1 MDQYQQYDWDRIPV
15 WNKDN
20 LKDSFI
26 LMNDQINGR
35 IPVTKLEHWNQFT
48 SFLESEFCNRK
59 RVDLVFRGH
68 RRYDWGLTPTLARFN
83 EQNTID
89 EELAEAQL
97 KLFRKAIRGRISDHS
112 LFNSGDKREDD
123 ELWAIGQ
130 HYGLKTPLLDWTYS
144 PYVALFFAFAKADEA
159 EETDNPYRAIYIL
172 NKTAISDDEYFNDI
186 RVLEPRKDDHGRLVN
201 QAGLFTFSPY
211 GLTIENKLI
220 EVLGSEDYPDDELK
234 NASQKAEE
242 EPAILAKYICKV
254 FVKNEQQKECLK
266 FLRRMNVHHASLF
279 PDLIG
284 AADYSN
290 ILIEEWEQHRQDKKA
305 VLLKPEPIV
314 IAPPGIHAEIF
325 IPSPTIESQDITS
338 IVKLLHGSLS
348 QDEVVEKDLLDRV
361 AYEIAKILTDYKKV
375 DFEERNDLALEL
387 KAKLRIVLRKLE
399 YPENNRESVIYNILG
414 FLMKQEVQS

>member
-1 MDQYQQYDWDRIPV
+1 MTQYEQHDWDRIPV
-15 WNKDN
+15 WNKES

-48 SFLESEFCNRK
+48 SFLDTDFCNRK
-59 RVDLVFRGH
+59 TVELVFRGH

-89 EELAEAQL
+89 KKLAEAQL

-201 QAGLFTFSPY
+201 QAGLFIFSPND
-211 GLTIENKLI
+211 LTIENKLI
-220 EVLGSEDYPDDELK
+220 EVLGSEEYPDAELR
-234 NASQKAEE
+234 NASQDEGE

-254 FVKNEQQKECLK
+254 FIKNVQQKACLK

-290 ILIEEWEQHRQDKKA
+290 ILIEEWEQNRKDKEA
-305 VLLKPEPIV
+305 IILQPEPII
-314 IAPPGIHAEIF
+314 IAPPSIDTEIVVPK
-325 IPSPTIESQDITS
+325 PSLESQDVAPILE
-338 IVKLLHGSLS
+338 LLINSL
-348 QDEVVEKDLLDRV
+348 QQEETLEKDLINRI
-361 AYEIAKILTDYKKV
+361 ASEIVKIITEYKEV
-375 DFEERNDLALEL
+375 DFEERDDLALEL
-387 KAKLRIVLRKLE
+387 QAKLRLVLRRLN
-399 YPENNRESVIYNILG
+399 YPETHREVVIDNIFDFVIQG
-414 FLMKQEVQS
+414 ES

>member
-1 MDQYQQYDWDRIPV
+1 MTQYEQHDWDRIPV
-15 WNKDN
+15 WNKES

-48 SFLESEFCNRK
+48 SFLETDFCNRK
-59 RVDLVFRGH
+59 RMDLVFRGH

-83 EQNTID
+83 KENIID
-89 EELAEAQL
+89 EELAEEQL
-97 KLFRKAIRGRISDHS
+97 KFFRKAIRGRISDHS
-112 LFNSGDKREDD
+112 LFNNDDKREDD

-144 PYVALFFAFAKADEA
+144 PYVALFFAFSKANEA
-159 EETDNPYRAIYIL
+159 EEKDNPYRAIYIL
-172 NKTAISDDEYFNDI
+172 NKTAISDDNYFNDI

-211 GLTIENKLI
+211 GATIENKLI
-220 EVLGSEDYPDDELK
+220 EVLGSEDYPDDELR

-254 FVKNEQQKECLK
+254 FIKNEQQKECLK

-290 ILIEEWEQHRQDKKA
+290 ILIEEWEQHRKDKQGII
-305 VLLKPEPIV
+305 LQPEPII
-314 IAPPGIHAEIF
+314 IAPPSIDAEI
-325 IPSPTIESQDITS
+325 IVSRPSVELQYITL
-338 IVKLLHGSLS
+338 IFQLLHENLPK
-348 QDEVVEKDLLDRV
+348 DEILEKDLLNKI
-361 AYEIAKILTDYKKV
+361 AYEIAKILTDYKEV
-375 DFEERNDLALEL
+375 DFEERDDLALEF

-399 YPENNRESVIYNILG
+399 YPESNRESVIYKILD
-414 FLMKQEVQS
+414 FLVKREV

>member
-1 MDQYQQYDWDRIPV
+1 MIHYKQNDWERIPL
-15 WNKDN
+15 WKKDSLKDN
-20 LKDSFI
+20 FI

-35 IPVTKLEHWNQFT
+35 IPVTKIEHWSHFT

-59 RVDLVFRGH
+59 RVELVFRGH

-83 EQNTID
+83 EQNIID
-89 EELAEAQL
+89 EELAEEQL
-97 KLFRKAIRGRISDHS
+97 RLFRKAIRGRISDHS
-112 LFNSGDKREDD
+112 LFNSDDKREDD

-144 PYVALFFAFAKADEA
+144 PYVALFFAFAKADET

-172 NKTAISDDEYFNDI
+172 NKTAISDDDYFNDI

-211 GLTIENKLI
+211 GATIENKLI
-220 EVLGSEDYPDDELK
+220 EVLGSEEYPDAELR
-234 NASQKAEE
+234 NASQDEGE

-254 FVKNEQQKECLK
+254 FIKNVEQKECLK

-290 ILIEEWEQHRQDKKA
+290 ILIEEWE
-305 VLLKPEPIV
+305 
-314 IAPPGIHAEIF
+314 
-325 IPSPTIESQDITS
+325 
-338 IVKLLHGSLS
+338 
-348 QDEVVEKDLLDRV
+348 
-361 AYEIAKILTDYKKV
+361 
-375 DFEERNDLALEL
+375 
-387 KAKLRIVLRKLE
+387 
-399 YPENNRESVIYNILG
+399 
-414 FLMKQEVQS
+414 

>member
-83 EQNTID
+83 KENIIV
-89 EELAEAQL
+89 EELAEEQL
-97 KLFRKAIRGRISDHS
+97 KFFRKAIRGRISDHS
-112 LFNSGDKREDD
+112 LFNSDDKQEDD

-144 PYVALFFAFAKADEA
+144 PYVALFFAFSKANET
-159 EETDNPYRAIYIL
+159 EEKDNPYRAIYIL
-172 NKTAISDDEYFNDI
+172 NKTAISDENYFSEI

-211 GLTIENKLI
+211 NATIENKLI
-220 EVLGSEDYPDDELK
+220 EVLGSEEYPDAK
-234 NASQKAEE
+234 FRNASQDAEE
-242 EPAILAKYICKV
+242 EPSILAEYICKV
-254 FVKNEQQKECLK
+254 FIKNEQQKECLR

-290 ILIEEWEQHRQDKKA
+290 ILIEEWEQHRQDRQA
-305 VLLKPEPIV
+305 VLLKPEPII
-314 IAPPGIHAEIF
+314 IAPPSIHAEIF
-325 IPSPTIESQDITS
+325 VPSPTIESQDIEF
-338 IVKLLHGSLS
+338 IVEVLHEPLP
-348 QDEVVEKDLLDRV
+348 QDEILEEDLSNKI
-361 AYEIAKILTDYKKV
+361 AYEIAKTITDYKEV
-375 DFEERNDLALEL
+375 DFEERGDLALEF
-387 KAKLRIVLRKLE
+387 KAKLRLVLRKLN
-399 YPENNRESVIYNILG
+399 YPESYRESAIYNIFDFVIQG
-414 FLMKQEVQS
+414 KV

>member
-1 MDQYQQYDWDRIPV
+1 MKQYREYEWGRIPE
-15 WNKDN
+15 WNEN
-20 LKDSFI
+20 SIKDSFI

-35 IPVTKLEHWNQFT
+35 IPVTKLEHWSDFT

-59 RVDLVFRGH
+59 RVELVFRGH

-89 EELAEAQL
+89 EELAEEQL
-97 KLFRKAIRGRISDHS
+97 RLFRKAIRGRISDHS

-290 ILIEEWEQHRQDKKA
+290 ILIEEWEQNRKDKEA
-305 VLLKPEPIV
+305 IILQPEPII
-314 IAPPGIHAEIF
+314 IAPSGIHAEVVVSKPNID
-325 IPSPTIESQDITS
+325 SQDVTS
-338 IVKLLHGSLS
+338 IFELLIDPL
-348 QDEVVEKDLLDRV
+348 QQEETLEKDLINRI
-361 AYEIAKILTDYKKV
+361 ASEIAKIITEYKEV
-375 DFEERNDLALEL
+375 DFEERDDLALEL
-387 KAKLRIVLRKLE
+387 KSKIRLVLRRLN
-399 YPENNRESVIYNILG
+399 YPENYRESTIYNILD
-414 FLMKQEVQS
+414 FIIKDYI

>member
-1 MDQYQQYDWDRIPV
+1 MIHYKQNDWERIPL
-15 WNKDN
+15 WKKDSLKDN
-20 LKDSFI
+20 FI

-35 IPVTKLEHWNQFT
+35 IPVTKIEHWSHFT

-59 RVDLVFRGH
+59 RVELVFRGH

-83 EQNTID
+83 EQNIID
-89 EELAEAQL
+89 EELAEEQL
-97 KLFRKAIRGRISDHS
+97 RLFRKAIRGRISDHS
-112 LFNSGDKREDD
+112 LFNSDDKREDD

-144 PYVALFFAFAKADEA
+144 PYVALFFAFAKADET

-172 NKTAISDDEYFNDI
+172 NKTAISDDDYFNDI

-211 GLTIENKLI
+211 GATIENKLI
-220 EVLGSEDYPDDELK
+220 EVLGSEEYPDAELR
-234 NASQKAEE
+234 NASQDEGE

-254 FVKNEQQKECLK
+254 FIKNVEQKECLK

-290 ILIEEWEQHRQDKKA
+290 ILIEEWEQNRKDKEA
-305 VLLKPEPIV
+305 IILQPEPII
-314 IAPPGIHAEIF
+314 IAPPSIHAEVVVSK
-325 IPSPTIESQDITS
+325 PSIESQDVAS
-338 IVKLLHGSLS
+338 IIELLIDPL
-348 QDEVVEKDLLDRV
+348 QQEETLEKDLVNRI
-361 AYEIAKILTDYKKV
+361 ASEIAKIITEYKEV
-375 DFEERNDLALEL
+375 DFEERDDLALEL
-387 KAKLRIVLRKLE
+387 QAKLRLVLRRLN
-399 YPENNRESVIYNILG
+399 YPVAHREVVIDNI
-414 FLMKQEVQS
+414 FDVMKKGNF